1 MPAVDRKLFR
11 DVLALCL
18 CVVAALFVL
27 FNAGALLGFASRLLV
42 ILTPF
47 WLGAALAFVL
57 SVPLRFLEGRVLRFM
72 DARPRLSRLR
82 RPVALALLL
91 ALVALVAYV
100 LMSLILPELGR
111 TVSAVIRGIPNFIAQ
126 VDQWLQPYGVSVSSY
141 LNASLSL
148 PSAETLDAQIG
159 DVIDFLLR
167 GAALGG
173 TVVTTLYQNIIST
186 FFTVMFVIYF
196 LAGKERLCAQV
207 GRLLRVWVRD
217 KVFERVMRVG
227 LLAKQTFCGFIT
239 GQCLEALILGGM
251 FFVAMSLLGM
261 PYVLLISIFIAV
273 TALVPV
279 VGAWMGCIV
288 GALLILLN
296 DPLQALWFVV
306 LFLFLQQIEGNV
318 IYPRVMGNAIG
329 LPSLWVL
336 FAVVLGQGLFG
347 IVGMLVFI
355 PLTSVLYALLR
366 EFVDHRLQRRE
377 ESP

>member
-1 MPAVDRKLFR
+1 MDRKLFR

-27 FNAGALLGFASRLLV
+27 FNAGALLGFTSRLLV

-72 DARPRLSRLR
+72 DARPRLSHLR

-217 KVFERVMRVG
+217 EVFERVMRVG

>member
-1 MPAVDRKLFR
+1 MDRKLFR

-159 DVIDFLLR
+159 DVIDFFLR

-217 KVFERVMRVG
+217 EVFERVMRVG

-261 PYVLLISIFIAV
+261 PYVLLISVFIAV

-355 PLTSVLYALLR
+355 PLISVLYALLR

>member
-1 MPAVDRKLFR
+1 MDRKLFR

-100 LMSLILPELGR
+100 LMSLIFPELGR

-217 KVFERVMRVG
+217 EVFERVMRVG

-355 PLTSVLYALLR
+355 PLISVLYALLR

>member
-1 MPAVDRKLFR
+1 MDRKLFR

-159 DVIDFLLR
+159 DLIDFLLR

-217 KVFERVMRVG
+217 EVFERVMRVG

-261 PYVLLISIFIAV
+261 PYVLLISVFIAV

>member
-1 MPAVDRKLFR
+1 MDRKLFR

-72 DARPRLSRLR
+72 DARPRLSHLR

-111 TVSAVIRGIPNFIAQ
+111 TVSAVIQGIPNFIAQ

-217 KVFERVMRVG
+217 EVFERVMRVG

>member
-1 MPAVDRKLFR
+1 MDRKLFR

-72 DARPRLSRLR
+72 DARPRLSHLR

-100 LMSLILPELGR
+100 LMSMILPELGR

-217 KVFERVMRVG
+217 EVFERVMRVG

>member
-1 MPAVDRKLFR
+1 MDRKLFR

-217 KVFERVMRVG
+217 EVFERVMRVG

>member
-1 MPAVDRKLFR
+1 MDRKLFR

-91 ALVALVAYV
+91 ALVALVVYV

-159 DVIDFLLR
+159 DVIDFFLR

-186 FFTVMFVIYF
+186 FFAVMFVIYF

-217 KVFERVMRVG
+217 EVFERVMRVG

>member
-1 MPAVDRKLFR
+1 MDRKLFR

-91 ALVALVAYV
+91 ALVALVVYV

-159 DVIDFLLR
+159 DVIDFFLR

-217 KVFERVMRVG
+217 EVFERVMRVG

>member
-1 MPAVDRKLFR
+1 MDRKLFR

>member
-72 DARPRLSRLR
+72 DARPRLSHLR

-217 KVFERVMRVG
+217 EVFERVMRVG

>member
-1 MPAVDRKLFR
+1 MDRKLFR

-72 DARPRLSRLR
+72 DARPRLSHLR

-217 KVFERVMRVG
+217 EVFERVMRVG

>member
-1 MPAVDRKLFR
+1 MDRKLFR

-72 DARPRLSRLR
+72 DARPRLSHLR

-217 KVFERVMRVG
+217 EVFERVMRVG

-355 PLTSVLYALLR
+355 PLISVLYALLR

>member
-1 MPAVDRKLFR
+1 MDRKLFR

-159 DVIDFLLR
+159 DLIDFLLR

-217 KVFERVMRVG
+217 EVFERVMRVG

>member
-1 MPAVDRKLFR
+1 MDRKLFR

-72 DARPRLSRLR
+72 DARPRLSHLR

-111 TVSAVIRGIPNFIAQ
+111 TVSAVIQGIPNFIAQ

-217 KVFERVMRVG
+217 EVFERVMRVG

-261 PYVLLISIFIAV
+261 PYVLLISVFIAV

>member
-1 MPAVDRKLFR
+1 MDRKLFR

-72 DARPRLSRLR
+72 DARPRLSHLR

-217 KVFERVMRVG
+217 EVFERVMRVG

-366 EFVDHRLQRRE
+366 DFVDHRLQRRE

>member
-1 MPAVDRKLFR
+1 MDRKLFR

-217 KVFERVMRVG
+217 EVFERVMRVG

-261 PYVLLISIFIAV
+261 PYVLLISVFIAV

>member
-1 MPAVDRKLFR
+1 MDRKLFR

-217 KVFERVMRVG
+217 EVFERVMRVG

-377 ESP
+377 ESL

>member
-1 MPAVDRKLFR
+1 MDRKLFR

-159 DVIDFLLR
+159 DVIDFFLR

-217 KVFERVMRVG
+217 EVFERVMRVG

>member
-91 ALVALVAYV
+91 ALVALVVYV

-159 DVIDFLLR
+159 DVIDFFLR

-217 KVFERVMRVG
+217 EVFERVMRVG

>member
-1 MPAVDRKLFR
+1 MDRKLFR

-100 LMSLILPELGR
+100 LMSLIFPELGR

-217 KVFERVMRVG
+217 EVFERVMRVG

>member
-1 MPAVDRKLFR
+1 MDRKLFR

-91 ALVALVAYV
+91 ALVALVVYV

-159 DVIDFLLR
+159 DLIDFLLR

-217 KVFERVMRVG
+217 EVFERVMRVG

>member
-1 MPAVDRKLFR
+1 MDRKLFR

-27 FNAGALLGFASRLLV
+27 INAGALLGFASRLLV

-217 KVFERVMRVG
+217 EVFERVMRVG